1 MSIEVAESSND
12 SSQKYVRAIY
22 NDKEKVIMGCNS
34 VWCPYD
40 IFHNRLESL
49 AITHDQY
56 TATGQCSAD
65 GENVVDE
72 DIKATLGEK

>member
-1 MSIEVAESSND
+1 
-12 SSQKYVRAIY
+12 
-22 NDKEKVIMGCNS
+22 MGCNS

-65 GENVVDE
+65 GENVVNE
-72 DIKATLGEK
+72 DIKATLGDK